1 LCRPHPSELMK
12 SAICGNIHHA
22 QKRICFTTFGGV
34 RKGETSVKRTLL
46 IILCLALLA
55 LAACERAT
63 EPAQV
68 PLPTIIFVQSGSPT
82 PLLSSPVLTLTVQSL
97 SGSTEPQVP
106 MSATLSLTLVPT
118 YTPTAPPTVAPP
130 PTDTPVPAPTATPTP
145 LPTDTPTPLPPT
157 FTPTATSTPVK
168 MCNIKVTNQI
178 PCSITLA
185 VAGIGFD
192 FEAGEE
198 RIIEIPP
205 GTYSYVISGP
215 CITDLRDK
223 GEFPAG
229 YWSWSPTI
237 EYP

>member
-1 LCRPHPSELMK
+1 MAYRV
-12 SAICGNIHHA
+12 
-22 QKRICFTTFGGV
+22 V
-34 RKGETSVKRTLL
+34 RGRGAFEGRTRVRGLSMERML
-46 IILCLALLA
+46 PIIFCLALLA
-55 LAACERAT
+55 LAACEGAT

-68 PLPTIIFVQSGSPT
+68 PLPTVIFVQSGSPT
-82 PLLSSPVLTLTVQSL
+82 PSPALI
-97 SGSTEPQVP
+97 
-106 MSATLSLTLVPT
+106 PT
-118 YTPTAPPTVAPP
+118 FTPTATPTVTPP
-130 PTDTPVPAPTATPTP
+130 PTDTPTPAPSATSTP
-145 LPTDTPTPLPPT
+145 VPTDTPTPLPPT
-157 FTPTATSTPVK
+157 PTPTATSTPIT
-168 MCNIKVTNQI
+168 MCNVKVDNQI

-185 VAGIGFD
+185 VAGTEFD

-223 GEFPAG
+223 GQFPAG

>member
-1 LCRPHPSELMK
+1 M
-12 SAICGNIHHA
+12 
-22 QKRICFTTFGGV
+22 
-34 RKGETSVKRTLL
+34 KRTLP
-46 IILCLALLA
+46 IIFCLALLA
-55 LAACERAT
+55 LAACEGAT
-63 EPAQV
+63 APAHE

-82 PLLSSPVLTLTVQSL
+82 PLLPSA
-97 SGSTEPQVP
+97 VP
-106 MSATLSLTLVPT
+106 TSATTDLSPTPSLTLILT
-118 YTPTAPPTVAPP
+118 YTPTAIPTVTPP
-130 PTDTPVPAPTATPTP
+130 PTDTPAPEPTAT
-145 LPTDTPTPLPPT
+145 LPPVPSDTPTPLPPT
-157 FTPTATSTPVK
+157 PAPTATSTPIS
-168 MCNIKVTNQI
+168 MCNIKVTNQV

-185 VAGIGFD
+185 VAGTEFD

-215 CITDLRDK
+215 CIMDLRDK

>member
-1 LCRPHPSELMK
+1 
-12 SAICGNIHHA
+12 
-22 QKRICFTTFGGV
+22 
-34 RKGETSVKRTLL
+34 VKRTPP

-55 LAACERAT
+55 LAACEGAT

-82 PLLSSPVLTLTVQSL
+82 LALTAQSP
-97 SGSTEPQVP
+97 SGSTEPKVP
-106 MSATLSLTLVPT
+106 TSATPSLTLVPT
-118 YTPTAPPTVAPP
+118 YTPTAIPTVTSP
-130 PTDTPVPAPTATPTP
+130 PTDTPVPA
-145 LPTDTPTPLPPT
+145 LTDTPTPPPPT
-157 FTPTATSTPVK
+157 PTPTATSTPISV
-168 MCNIKVTNQI
+168 CNIQVTNQI

-185 VAGIGFD
+185 VAGIEFE

-198 RIIEIPP
+198 RVIEIPP
-205 GTYSYVISGP
+205 GTYSYVISGS

>member
-1 LCRPHPSELMK
+1 MR
-12 SAICGNIHHA
+12 
-22 QKRICFTTFGGV
+22 
-34 RKGETSVKRTLL
+34 RTLL

-55 LAACERAT
+55 LAACEGAT

-82 PLLSSPVLTLTVQSL
+82 LALTVQSP
-97 SGSTEPQVP
+97 SGSTEPVKVP
-106 MSATLSLTLVPT
+106 TSAALSLTLVPT
-118 YTPTAPPTVAPP
+118 YTPTAPSTVAPP
-130 PTDTPVPAPTATPTP
+130 PTDTPVPAPTATSTP

-157 FTPTATSTPVK
+157 PAPTATSTPVK

-185 VAGIGFD
+185 VAGTEFD

-198 RIIEIPP
+198 RIIEVPP
-205 GTYSYVISGP
+205 GTHSYVISGP

-229 YWSWSPTI
+229 YWSWSPII